1 MKSFEAFPFYGEIM
15 SERKGKHIVYFAA
28 GVAVTLAVSAGYRFG
43 AGIIADAT
51 GKTDPGSTAAKQ
63 KEKEICDII
72 DEEYLFDKEDSA
84 LADSMYAGLLEG
96 LDDPYSCYYTRE
108 EYEKIS
114 QSNEGHFEGIGVVLI
129 QDADTGAITVAYCY
143 EDGPASKA
151 GVQAGDVITAVNDT
165 SVEGMELSEISD
177 KIARSESAISLRLY
191 RESTD
196 AQIEVEVT
204 KAEVEI
210 PSVSWEM
217 KEDQTGYL
225 AINQFTGVTAQQFQE
240 AYQKLQEEGMTG
252 LIVDLRDNPGGLLT
266 GVCDTLKCFMP
277 EGLLVYTEDKKGN
290 KEEYRCEGETPIE
303 IPLVVLINENSAS
316 AAEIFAGAVQDHK
329 VGTLVGV
336 TTYGKG
342 IVQKPFLLDDGSV
355 IKLTVSAYYTPEGKN
370 IHGKG
375 IQPDVTVEQSQEA
388 DEDLQLAKAMEIL
401 RAGN

>member
-1 MKSFEAFPFYGEIM
+1 
-15 SERKGKHIVYFAA
+15 
-28 GVAVTLAVSAGYRFG
+28 
-43 AGIIADAT
+43 
-51 GKTDPGSTAAKQ
+51 
-63 KEKEICDII
+63 
-72 DEEYLFDKEDSA
+72 
-84 LADSMYAGLLEG
+84 
-96 LDDPYSCYYTRE
+96 
-108 EYEKIS
+108 
-114 QSNEGHFEGIGVVLI
+114 
-129 QDADTGAITVAYCY
+129 
-143 EDGPASKA
+143 
-151 GVQAGDVITAVNDT
+151 
-165 SVEGMELSEISD
+165 
-177 KIARSESAISLRLY
+177 
-191 RESTD
+191 
-196 AQIEVEVT
+196 
-204 KAEVEI
+204 
-210 PSVSWEM
+210 
-217 KEDQTGYL
+217 
-225 AINQFTGVTAQQFQE
+225 
-240 AYQKLQEEGMTG
+240 
-252 LIVDLRDNPGGLLT
+252 
-266 GVCDTLKCFMP
+266 MP